1 MKLTA
6 FSLLVPLIAGSPA
19 VSGVAL
25 NPIVVQGPAGQTV
38 PDAFLPSQLP
48 VDLLPVPKQVLW
60 GSGEFSIT
68 PSTRIV
74 VGNSA
79 TDEDLFA
86 ARQLNEELRARYGM
100 ELDVVRE
107 RDVGDPTG
115 QIVMG
120 EPGSAAL
127 LDRLL
132 QQAKIWVTAASPGP
146 EGYVL
151 QVTRRQIIVAGLDH
165 PGTFYAVQTLR
176 QLLRPVPSPAGH
188 QSGPV
193 AAVRVV
199 TIRDKPDHAVRA
211 VHVLL
216 DASSGE
222 FHSKLID
229 RILALYKFNTLIVE
243 AEDVQWESGRA
254 LWSPDPRG
262 ATKAQVQELLEVA
275 RQHHVQV
282 IPLISTLG
290 HSEWVFAGLRDE
302 ALCAEVAYI
311 PKQLREQGRPQVTC
325 DRARGVYPAVYDP
338 ERTITVNGTATTL
351 NEALIFPILKEA
363 IDLFRPAYLHLG
375 HDEVRGPSGLRYDME
390 LYLRDIVTLSRFL
403 RAAGVRPMVWGDV
416 LWERRTEARAE
427 PLFAE
432 LPRDLVIVPWKYED
446 IREYPEVSYFRRAG
460 FPVLGAT
467 WYRLYNNYWFSRAA
481 KAAGA
486 LGMVRATWTGHFQ
499 SQAALTR
506 AYQQLY
512 TYLSAA
518 AYFWTAGSPQPDRA
532 PREAELARR
541 FAEAW
546 NAGSQVSTPISGTLV
561 DLSAVVTQRHIDDD
575 GTGWLGKG
583 VDYDL
588 RALPGGRQRFG
599 GVLFEIL
606 DPRRH
611 GGKSIVMLKGERDV
625 AAAMPERV
633 TIPWRGRAGCL
644 VFLHAT
650 LDRAVNF
657 DDIVG
662 RYTMMVE
669 GGRHEAID
677 LRYGRDISN
686 WLWDAERGIASIEQ
700 EVVWSGATRAG
711 NNVQLQMLRWRNP
724 SPEIPVESIELTS
737 AGGRASPVLFAI
749 TALDRCP

>member
-1 MKLTA
+1 MRLSALLLMALLTA
-6 FSLLVPLIAGSPA
+6 GIPLAWGTDGQV
-19 VSGVAL
+19 VS
-25 NPIVVQGPAGQTV
+25 
-38 PDAFLPSQLP
+38 DAFSSTLQP
-48 VDLLPVPKQVLW
+48 VDLLPVPKQVQW
-60 GSGEFSIT
+60 GDGVFAVTSG
-68 PSTRIV
+68 TRIV
-74 VGNSA
+74 VSDQA
-79 TDEDLFA
+79 TAEDLFA
-86 ARQLNEELRARYGM
+86 ARELNEELRARYRT

-107 RDVGDPTG
+107 REVADPAG
-115 QIVMG
+115 HIVIG
-120 EPGSAAL
+120 EPTSNAMLG
-127 LDRLL
+127 RLL
-132 QQAKIWVTAASPGP
+132 EQAGISVTAASPGP

-151 QVTRRQIIVAGLDH
+151 RVTRGQITIAGSDRR
-165 PGTFYAVQTLR
+165 GTFYGVQTLR
-176 QLLRPVPSPAGH
+176 QLLGPGPAAA
-188 QSGPV
+188 GPQPGIV
-193 AAVRVV
+193 AGVRVV
-199 TIRDKPDHAVRA
+199 TIRDRPDHAVRA
-211 VHVLL
+211 VHLLL
-216 DASSGE
+216 DGSSGE
-222 FHSKLID
+222 FHSALID
-229 RILALYKFNTLIVE
+229 RILAPYKFNTLIVE
-243 AEDVQWESGRA
+243 AEDVQWESGRS

-262 ATKAQVQELLEVA
+262 ATKAQVQKLLEVA
-275 RQHHVQV
+275 RQHHIQV
-282 IPLISTLG
+282 IPLIPTLG

-302 ALCAEVAYI
+302 ALCAQVAYI
-311 PKQLREQGRPQVTC
+311 PKHLREEGKPQVTC

-338 ERTITVNGTATTL
+338 EQTITISGTPTTL

-363 IDLFRPAYLHLG
+363 IDLFRPAYVHLG

-390 LYLRDIVTLSRFL
+390 LYLGDIVSLSRFL
-403 RAAGVRPMVWGDV
+403 RSAGVRPMVWGDV

-460 FPVLGAT
+460 FRVLGAT

-512 TYLSAA
+512 TYLIAA
-518 AYFWTAGSPQPDRA
+518 AYFWTAGSPQPNRA

-561 DLSAVVTQRHIDDD
+561 DLSVVVTQRHIAEA

-606 DPRRH
+606 DPSRH
-611 GGKSIVMLKGERDV
+611 GGKSVVMLKGERDV

-657 DDIVG
+657 DDVVG
-662 RYTMMVE
+662 RYTMILE
-669 GGRHEAID
+669 GGRRETID
-677 LRYGRDISN
+677 LRYGRGISN
-686 WLWDAERGIASIEQ
+686 WLWDAERGIASLRQ
-700 EVVWSGATRAG
+700 GRGWSGATRAG
-711 NNVQLQMLRWRNP
+711 NDVQLQMLRWRNP
-724 SPEIPVESIELTS
+724 PPEIPVESIELTS
-737 AGGRASPVLFAI
+737 AGGRASPVLFSI